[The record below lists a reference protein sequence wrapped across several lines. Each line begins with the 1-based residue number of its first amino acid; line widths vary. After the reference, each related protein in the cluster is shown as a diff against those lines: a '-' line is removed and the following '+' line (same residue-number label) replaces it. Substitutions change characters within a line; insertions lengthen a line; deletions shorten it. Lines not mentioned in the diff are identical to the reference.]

1 MWAWLQNNAGTMM
14 VGLLVAAMVAM
25 LVWKMIRDKRQGK
38 SSCGCGCEG
47 CALKDKC
54 HPSKIEE

>member
-1 MWAWLQNNAGTMM
+1 MWIWLQNNAGTLV
-14 VGLLVAAMVAM
+14 VGLLVAGIAVG
-25 LVWKMIRDKRQGK
+25 LVCKLVRDKRQGK

-54 HPSKIEE
+54 HPDKTE